1 MMTQEACF
9 RGGLHVRS
17 MGVLLCCLLVACATT
32 KPLQGEQEAV
42 AARLETLEDECG
54 ETRVLAL
61 CDSEGCE
68 LFWCQAVA
76 PYLASGQPPQS
87 PGGRWGRLPG
97 SIGLRME
104 TVDPPARSEASVRR
118 VIHAGDSPLIE
129 APTAEGFRVFSG
141 RDVIQQLVRLGKPGD
156 VAAWWGSEPGA
167 HPEQWLHP
175 LSSWEREY
183 LQAMTSPTVPS
194 PLRMRPPIDPGNL
207 PSKEAR
213 EAEQLFGRGAGAA
226 QRYAHFAN
234 RRSIVAHYVWS
245 HPATLRLHLSL
256 YGLFRDT
263 NPLHFALER
272 GWRVGSGK
280 EMFTQQDVSRL
291 GAAAEFFAALAVG
304 VAVERAMGLA
314 RPLATRRSPRPYMT
328 PEVERAFVEAVRLRA
343 AHMAEVLSLEQRGP
357 VLTGVLDTRTGRTFF
372 GLNQD
377 APLLNLHPLLKR
389 RLADYLK
396 NTGGATPP
404 RAGKP
409 GLHSEIV
416 ALNRALF
423 ERQAALGRPVQPQE
437 LSEFLLHNRS
447 LKGPRKIEGVPP
459 PCTNCEAVIPPGVKV
474 LP

>member
-1 MMTQEACF
+1 M
-9 RGGLHVRS
+9 GL
-17 MGVLLCCLLVACATT
+17 MLCGLLVACATT
-32 KPLQGEQEAV
+32 RPSQGEQGAV
-42 AARLETLEDECG
+42 AEKLETLEGECG
-54 ETRVLAL
+54 ETSVLAL

-76 PYLASGQPPQS
+76 PYLASGQLLQS

-97 SIGLRME
+97 SIGLRTE
-104 TVDPPARSEASVRR
+104 TKAQHARSATLSIRR
-118 VIHAGDSPLIE
+118 VSHAGDSPQIE

-141 RDVIQQLVRLGKPGD
+141 RDVLQQLVRLGKPGD
-156 VAAWWGSEPGA
+156 LAAWWGSEPGA
-167 HPEQWLHP
+167 HPDQWLHP
-175 LSSWEREY
+175 LSYWEREY
-183 LQAMTSPTVPS
+183 LQAMSSPTVPA

-207 PSKEAR
+207 TPKEAR
-213 EAEQLFGRGAGAA
+213 EAERLVGGGAGAA

-234 RRSIVAHYVWS
+234 RRSIVSHYVWS
-245 HPATLRLHLSL
+245 HPATIRLHLGL
-256 YGLFRDT
+256 YGLFRDS

-272 GWRVGSGK
+272 GWQVGSGK

-291 GAAAEFFAALAVG
+291 GAAAEFFVALAVG
-304 VAVERAMGLA
+304 VAVERAMGLVH
-314 RPLATRRSPRPYMT
+314 PLATRRGSGPYMT

-343 AHMAEVLSLEQRGP
+343 AYMAEGLSLEQRGP

-377 APLLNLHPLLKR
+377 APLLNLHPLLKE

-396 NTGGATPP
+396 KTGGVTPP
-404 RAGKP
+404 RAGTP
-409 GLHSEIV
+409 GSHSEIV

-423 ERQAALGRPVQPQE
+423 ERQTALGRPVQPQE
-437 LSEFLLHNRS
+437 LSEFVLHNRS

-459 PCTNCEAVIPPGVKV
+459 PCPNCEAVIPPEVKV

>member
-1 MMTQEACF
+1 M
-9 RGGLHVRS
+9 RS
-17 MGVLLCCLLVACATT
+17 MGLMLCGLLVACAATR
-32 KPLQGEQEAV
+32 PSQGEQRAFAEG
-42 AARLETLEDECG
+42 LETLEDECG

-68 LFWCQAVA
+68 FFWCQAVA
-76 PYLASGQPPQS
+76 PHLASGQPVQS

-104 TVDPPARSEASVRR
+104 TEAPPARSEASIRR
-118 VIHAGDSPLIE
+118 VIHAGDSPQIQ

-167 HPEQWLHP
+167 HPDQWLHP

-183 LQAMTSPTVPS
+183 LQAMTSPTVPA

-207 PSKEAR
+207 TPEETR
-213 EAEQLFGRGAGAA
+213 EAAQLFGRGAGAA

-234 RRSIVAHYVWS
+234 RRSLVAHYVWS
-245 HPATLRLHLSL
+245 HPATLRLHLGL
-256 YGLFRDT
+256 YGLFRDA

-272 GWRVGSGK
+272 GWRVGSGQ

-291 GAAAEFFAALAVG
+291 GAAAEFFTALAVG

-314 RPLATRRSPRPYMT
+314 QPLATRRGAGPYMT

-343 AHMAEVLSLEQRGP
+343 THMVEALSIKERGP

-372 GLNQD
+372 GINAEKL
-377 APLLNLHPLLKR
+377 PHNLHPLLQER
-389 RLADYLK
+389 FADYLRK
-396 NTGGATPP
+396 AGGVTPAK
-404 RAGKP
+404 AGKP
-409 GLHSEIV
+409 GTHSEIV
-416 ALNRALF
+416 ALNRALY
-423 ERQAALGRPVQPQE
+423 EREAALGRPVHPRE
-437 LSEFLLHNRS
+437 LPEFVLHNRS
-447 LKGPRKIEGVPP
+447 LRGSTKVEGIPP
-459 PCTNCEAVIPPGVKV
+459 PCENCAAILPPEVRI